1 MKTSSGCLTVFIN
14 RSNLQLSHNNIQDS
28 QCSRIQVFIR
38 LPQCQPVVH
47 PEEKVI
53 SKTEIVTWR
62 VQKDLVTNSEI
73 KRERELFLPCQVF
86 VLAPHKLHHHLESNL
101 VPHYHHPDQVQLHAL
116 HPGGPIEQRT
126 SKLQKTI
133 FYKSS
138 FTTRNYLLCS
148 VSSSLLSLSEYSLS
162 SLEILPCF
170 RAYIPHGTLE
180 LSENVLILS
189 NWISTTLSINNFC
202 LK

>member
-1 MKTSSGCLTVFIN
+1 M
-14 RSNLQLSHNNIQDS
+14 
-28 QCSRIQVFIR
+28 FIR

-73 KRERELFLPCQVF
+73 KRERELFLPCRVF

-101 VPHYHHPDQVQLHAL
+101 VPHHHHPDQVQLHAL

-138 FTTRNYLLCS
+138 FTTRNYGGGEITSSTQNPLPPLLCIIFII
-148 VSSSLLSLSEYSLS
+148 VTFRILVVIPGNPALLQSLHSPWPISF
-162 SLEILPCF
+162 EI
-170 RAYIPHGTLE
+170 
-180 LSENVLILS
+180 SENVLIIS

>member
-1 MKTSSGCLTVFIN
+1 ML
-14 RSNLQLSHNNIQDS
+14 
-28 QCSRIQVFIR
+28 RIQVFIR

-73 KRERELFLPCQVF
+73 KRERELFLPCRVF

-101 VPHYHHPDQVQLHAL
+101 VPHHHHPDQVQLHAL
-116 HPGGPIEQRT
+116 HPGGLIEDFLNSSYT
-126 SKLQKTI
+126 SHPSPPETMEGEKLRHLLKI
-133 FYKSS
+133 P
-138 FTTRNYLLCS
+138 YLLCS

-162 SLEILPCF
+162 SLETLPCF
-170 RAYIPHGTLE
+170 RAYIPHGP
-180 LSENVLILS
+180 SH
-189 NWISTTLSINNFC
+189 
-202 LK
+202 LKYLKMY

>member
-1 MKTSSGCLTVFIN
+1 ML
-14 RSNLQLSHNNIQDS
+14 
-28 QCSRIQVFIR
+28 SRIQVFIR

-47 PEEKVI
+47 PEVKVI

-73 KRERELFLPCQVF
+73 KRQRELFLPCRVF

-126 SKLQKTI
+126 SKLQKNNLLQVI
-133 FYKSS
+133 LHNQKLPP
-138 FTTRNYLLCS
+138 LLCIIFII
-148 VSSSLLSLSEYSLS
+148 VTFRILVVIPGNPALLQSLHSPWH
-162 SLEILPCF
+162 IGIIWKC
-170 RAYIPHGTLE
+170 
-180 LSENVLILS
+180 
-189 NWISTTLSINNFC
+189 INII
-202 LK
+202 